1 MSNYKEMIYYGYY
14 ATSEGFT
21 FNMIMLKSF
30 SLCSESINIEVWGDP
45 SCSEKLNRLMNYKK
59 NLVKFEFVDDYEI
72 KQDMVNDLSAMISKL
87 ESLKKVYIN
96 SYFT

>member
-1 MSNYKEMIYYGYY
+1 MVNY

-30 SLCSESINIEVWGDP
+30 SLCAECINIEVWEDP
-45 SCSEKLNRLMNYKK
+45 SCSEKLNRLMDYKK

-72 KQDMVNDLSAMISKL
+72 KQKQDMVNDLSTMISKL
-87 ESLKKVYIN
+87 ESLKKTYKIRILH
-96 SYFT
+96 S